1 MPQIGTTEMGTFSW
15 GPRMGTFGSIT
26 ADWPDSLDDARIDTA
41 HRIGPELE
49 DGRPDGVLEVG
60 AGLVVDDFVWWDVDS
75 RSRAAWMTFGWP
87 SDDLGATSGRGRTS
101 PRRRPPRRS
110 RWALERLRH
119 RESSE
124 ARVDSR
130 DSVNKLNE
138 TDVLKSVS
146 ILS

>member
-1 MPQIGTTEMGTFSW
+1 MDESKPLENRHLFRYYNVDIMITSTEIFECQIRRYGDRDASDRDHGN
-15 GPRMGTFGSIT
+15 GDHGCSIT

-87 SDDLGATSGRGRTS
+87 SDDLRMAFG
-101 PRRRPPRRS
+101 
-110 RWALERLRH
+110 
-119 RESSE
+119 
-124 ARVDSR
+124 
-130 DSVNKLNE
+130 
-138 TDVLKSVS
+138 
-146 ILS
+146 